1 MHSHGVFH
9 SSARRVRPFFLHL
22 IPKLILSLSVTD
34 MLLSLLNICTKEELE
49 EAEEGPAD
57 AKETAAEHA
66 ERKRVIKNKILAVG
80 RVSRVFAL
88 LRYVFCRTFP
98 VAPTHD
104 QRIERS
110 LSVFLSSR
118 ALRA

>member
-1 MHSHGVFH
+1 M
-9 SSARRVRPFFLHL
+9 RPYFLRL
-22 IPKLILSLSVTD
+22 IPKLTVGALVTD

-57 AKETAAEHA
+57 AKETAEESA

-88 LRYVFCRTFP
+88 LRYVFRRTFN
-98 VAPTHD
+98 
-104 QRIERS
+104 QK
-110 LSVFLSSR
+110 LN
-118 ALRA
+118 